1 MAVPTPRIVR
11 GGVRQE
17 HTLKLCYLISLVLFS
32 VVKLI
37 LTITI
42 VIHLTLSAPTA
53 NLTIA
58 PKAALERSYMHFFCK
73 VTGFPPPN
81 ITWYKNDSAIRRL
94 PWFTRLPVAG
104 GEYLR
109 LGSMRWYRHD
119 GVYHCR
125 ASNEVGTATSK
136 KSSLI
141 VYKGS
146 IGVIFCAHKQSSF
159 SGAGLVLFWGVEAQN
174 YVSGYIEF
182 INLCHKTLQIRK
194 NKLKY

>member
-1 MAVPTPRIVR
+1 M
-11 GGVRQE
+11 RQE
-17 HTLKLCYLISLVLFS
+17 HTLQLCYFISLVLFS

-37 LTITI
+37 LITI

-73 VTGFPPPN
+73 VTGFPAPN

-136 KSSLI
+136 KTSLI

-146 IGVIFCAHKQSSF
+146 IGVIFCAHEQSSF
-159 SGAGLVLFWGVEAQN
+159 SGADLVLF
-174 YVSGYIEF
+174 
-182 INLCHKTLQIRK
+182 
-194 NKLKY
+194 

>member
-1 MAVPTPRIVR
+1 MIPPLLNFA
-11 GGVRQE
+11 
-17 HTLKLCYLISLVLFS
+17 TLLLWLDKGFYASLISTNEIVAAPNPLRLVSKSCFPA
-32 VVKLI
+32 
-37 LTITI
+37 
-42 VIHLTLSAPTA
+42 LST
-53 NLTIA
+53 
-58 PKAALERSYMHFFCK
+58 SYMHFFCK
-73 VTGFPPPN
+73 VTGFPAPN

-136 KSSLI
+136 KSPLM

-146 IGVIFCAHKQSSF
+146 IGVMFCAHEQSSF
-159 SGAGLVLFWGVEAQN
+159 SGFNA
-174 YVSGYIEF
+174 
-182 INLCHKTLQIRK
+182 
-194 NKLKY
+194 